1 MKKNTIYTNG
11 YTIQGWE
18 VIGRTPVN
26 KNHTIFTLASPEYE
40 NERGIFRES
49 IKVRD
54 NVITSLEKGIDKIS
68 KVRDRS
74 LANWYDNNKDTF
86 DIICVKANPDF
97 IRSIKEEY
105 NLW

>member
-1 MKKNTIYTNG
+1 MRKNTIYTEG
-11 YTIQGWE
+11 YKVQNWE
-18 VIGRTPVN
+18 VIARERVN
-26 KNHTIFTLASPEYE
+26 KKHTLFTLASPEYE

-54 NVITSLEKGIDKIS
+54 NVITDLIKGVDKINN
-68 KVRDRS
+68 VRDRS
-74 LANWYDNNKDTF
+74 LNNWYDNNKDTF

-97 IRSIKEEY
+97 IRSIEKEY